1 MGLPI
6 TSRRLL
12 TAKSRSGAPSGRFA
26 SPVCTVRNIKLI
38 LAYDGTN
45 YNGFQKQSGTGLPT
59 VQDRLE
65 EALAVLAHMPV
76 PVVGAGRTDAGV
88 HARGQVVSFH
98 TGDWTIPTDRIVPA
112 LNSVL
117 PPDIAALAAEEAP
130 PDFHA
135 RYSAR
140 AKTYTY
146 TIYNNPVRSPFHRL
160 YAYHLPYL
168 LDERRMAEAARF
180 LVGEHDFSSFQ
191 AAGRPVQSAV
201 RTLFTC
207 DVVRDGHLVRLTV
220 RGSGFLYKMVRAIAG
235 TLIEVGC
242 GRRRPEEVAEILAAR
257 DRSLAGPTAPP
268 HGLCLESVEY

>member
-1 MGLPI
+1 M
-6 TSRRLL
+6 
-12 TAKSRSGAPSGRFA
+12 
-26 SPVCTVRNIKLI
+26 RNIKLI

-45 YNGFQKQSGTGLPT
+45 YSGFQKQSGSGLHT
-59 VQDRLE
+59 VQERLE
-65 EALAVLAHMPV
+65 EALAALAHTAIS
-76 PVVGAGRTDAGV
+76 VVGAGRTDAGV
-88 HARGQVVSFH
+88 HARGQVVSFR
-98 TGDWTIPTDRIVPA
+98 TGTWTIPTGRIVPA

-117 PPDIAALAAEEAP
+117 PPDIAALAAREVP
-130 PDFHA
+130 PEFHA

-146 TIYNNPVRSPFHRL
+146 TIHNGPVRSPFHRL
-160 YAYHLPYL
+160 YAHHLPHP
-168 LDERRMAEAARF
+168 LDERRMTEAARF

-191 AAGRPVQSAV
+191 AAGRTVQSAV
-201 RTLFTC
+201 RTVFAC
-207 DVVRDGHLVRLTV
+207 DVARDGDLVRLTV

-268 HGLCLESVEY
+268 QGLCLESVEY

>member
-1 MGLPI
+1 
-6 TSRRLL
+6 
-12 TAKSRSGAPSGRFA
+12 
-26 SPVCTVRNIKLI
+26 VRNIKLT

-45 YNGFQKQSGTGLPT
+45 YSGFQKQSGSGLPT

-65 EALAVLAHMPV
+65 EALAALAHTDIRV
-76 PVVGAGRTDAGV
+76 IGAGRTDAGV

-98 TGDWTIPTDRIVPA
+98 TGDWTIPTGRIVPA

-117 PPDIAALAAEEAP
+117 PPDIAALAACEVPA
-130 PDFHA
+130 DFHA

-146 TIYNNPVRSPFHRL
+146 TIYNSPLRSPFHRL
-160 YAYHLPYL
+160 YTYHLPHP
-168 LDERRMAEAARF
+168 LDERRMSEAARL

-201 RTLFTC
+201 RTLFAC
-207 DVVRDGHLVRLTV
+207 DVVRDGHIVRLTV
-220 RGSGFLYKMVRAIAG
+220 SGSGFLYKMVRVIAG
-235 TLIEVGC
+235 TLIEVGR
-242 GRRRPEEVAEILAAR
+242 GRLRPEDVAAILAAR